1 MVDTVGT
8 RVRNGSGLS
17 AAANN
22 SRRSVNSVYL
32 KDLIVTGTDISFT
45 SPGTISSVGNA
56 FGNFSAQSFIE
67 IIGSPLNSRTYEV
80 TAAAAGSLTVV
91 PALITSEVAGATI
104 QVVSS

>member
-1 MVDTVGT
+1 MVDVVGT

-17 AAANN
+17 AASNN

-32 KDLIVTGTDISFT
+32 RDLIVTGTDISFT
-45 SPGTISSVGNA
+45 SPGTIASAGNA
-56 FGNFSAQSFIE
+56 FGNFTPQMFIE
-67 IIGSPLNSRTYEV
+67 IVGSPLNSRLYEI